1 MRKQI
6 IAMGAVGLAVAGSA
20 VSAKA
25 DETDLHTN
33 EVNEQQVQAQAQAQT
48 TKQKEETAKSELDDA
63 KNNEQQAQTKADT
76 AQSDAV
82 KADKNAE
89 NAKNDVNKAQTD
101 ADKAKSDLDKAQGNL
116 NNATQDNVNK
126 AQTDVNNAKTDV
138 DNKQSTADKLH
149 DNLDSAH
156 DNVNSKTDDVN
167 KAQNAVNSAK
177 NDVNKA
183 QTNNTNAHNAVK
195 GLDKARN
202 DVDNAQNA
210 VNSQKNNVA
219 AAQKK
224 YDDAVSQAK
233 DFEKRVQSVEEN
245 YNKAEAALK
254 QAKADF
260 ENAKSALENTGLD
273 KAQKAYDIA
282 KTNLENAQKTYN
294 QAKAEYDSAQ
304 NELVT
309 LNKALETARLN
320 HEQAQKDLSS
330 LQTVYNKALSDY
342 ETAQKAFATAKEK
355 ENSAQKK
362 ADDLAGAKLLVSETT
377 KQKAKKMLEVFDKW
391 EKAGRPLNDQGYNEE
406 WENAYMDFLRSL
418 HDNEKNLNVKN
429 DELIFTGNEDDKN
442 VSVDPSH
449 LTREQQKEISQY
461 ACWIINSLRD
471 DLGLTPYVGKVTVTE
486 GMLDMLNVVNGNK
499 NNAHSFGVDVAYDSA
514 SCESVFNMYDLK
526 MAVKVAIW
534 RFVTNDLDR
543 NITGHA
549 MSITGIDNLDAHGKC
564 SETYLGVTTRYGKK
578 SDIGYSE
585 NNQYTGNM
593 WDFYLVSNLRSKTTN
608 EFIPAQWYS
617 DGKTAADHEKIFTEK
632 GGFSKIDNPY
642 ESVISEL
649 ANAKKQ
655 TQSAEAS
662 LATDEKAKNLAE
674 SALNA
679 QKNKVQSTLNDVNS
693 AQAKADQ
700 AKKLVLECNQ
710 SWHDAKVALD
720 NAQSDFDQ
728 AERALSFYIADKQQ
742 KQENYDKARIAYNKA
757 QKNYNSAKRE
767 RDGALSDLA
776 IFERQFAEVRTL
788 LDTQK
793 AELAKNEKALAD
805 AQTELE
811 NAGKAYQKA
820 KAAVLANQNTR
831 MTTDEK
837 DTLIMA
843 QNQLAQ
849 AQKKLSKA
857 QKTLVEKQKA
867 LESAKEDLAQS
878 ETEYAN
884 AKSALETAQKELEIR
899 EQVLENLKNA
909 PALYEK
915 AKADYD
921 NAVKALE
928 QAKEKLAQ
936 AEAEK
941 TAKHEALDKAKAE
954 LEQAKAQ
961 TVLKQKAYDTLKAQL
976 DLENAVKK
984 EQAKLND
991 KTSHTDTT
999 PLVLKKSG
1007 NTKTDNGVAGVSFA
1021 TGRKDTVKLNDAVK
1035 SNDLP
1040 QMGEKGNDAAT
1051 VGVIMTMFAGILAM
1065 LGLSD
1070 RRKA

>member
-1 MRKQI
+1 MKKTI
-6 IAMGAVGLAVAGSA
+6 LTVGAVGLAVAGSA

-33 EVNEQQVQAQAQAQT
+33 EVNEQQVQAQAQT

-89 NAKNDVNKAQTD
+89 NAKNDVNNAQTD

-429 DELIFTGNEDDKN
+429 DEIIFTGNEDDKN

-662 LATDEKAKNLAE
+662 LATAEKTKNLAE

-710 SWHDAKVALD
+710 SWHDATVALD

-849 AQKKLSKA
+849 AQKKLSEA

-884 AKSALETAQKELEIR
+884 AKIALETAQKELEVR

-909 PALYEK
+909 PEIYEK

-941 TAKHEALDKAKAE
+941 TAKHESLDKAKAE

-961 TVLKQKAYDTLKAQL
+961 TALKQKAYDTLKAQL
-976 DLENAVKK
+976 ELENAVKK

-1007 NTKTDNGVAGVSFA
+1007 NSKTKNGVAGVSFA
-1021 TGRKDTVKLNDAVK
+1021 TGRKDTVK

-1040 QMGEKGNDAAT
+1040 QMGEKDSDAAT
-1051 VGVIMTMFAGILAM
+1051 AGVIMTMFAGILAM

>member
-33 EVNEQQVQAQAQAQT
+33 EVNEQQVQAQAQT

-224 YDDAVSQAK
+224 YDDAVSQVK
-233 DFEKRVQSVEEN
+233 DFFEKRVQPVKEN

-260 ENAKSALENTGLD
+260 ENAKSALENNGLEN
-273 KAQKAYDIA
+273 AQKAYDIA
-282 KTNLENAQKTYN
+282 KTSLENAQKTYN
-294 QAKAEYDSAQ
+294 QVKAEYDSAQ

-309 LNKALETARLN
+309 LNKALETAQLN

-330 LQTVYNKALSDY
+330 LQTAYNKALSDY
-342 ETAQKAFATAKEK
+342 EAAQKAYNTAKEK

-429 DELIFTGNEDDKN
+429 GEIIFTGNEGDKT

-486 GMLDMLNVVNGNK
+486 GMLDMLNILNGNM
-499 NNAHSFGVDVAYDSA
+499 NNAHKFGVQVAYDNDHNVGYVS
-514 SCESVFNMYDLK
+514 NMYELK
-526 MAVKVAIW
+526 LSLKESIW
-534 RFVTNDLDR
+534 RLVTNDLDFHQ
-543 NITGHA
+543 TDHV
-549 MSITGIDNLDAHGKC
+549 MSLTGIDNLNAYGKC
-564 SETYLGVTTRYGKK
+564 SETFLGATTHYGTEG
-578 SDIGYSE
+578 DISTSNPNG
-585 NNQYTGNM
+585 QYTGNI
-593 WDFYLVSNLRSKTTN
+593 WDFYLVSNLRSKVTG
-608 EFIPAQWYS
+608 EFIPSQAIN
-617 DGKTAADHEKIFTEK
+617 GKTAEENEKIFMEK

-642 ESVISEL
+642 ESVTSEL

-662 LATDEKAKNLAE
+662 LATAEKTKNLAE

-679 QKNKVQSTLNDVNS
+679 QKNKVQSTLDDVNS

-700 AKKLVLECNQ
+700 AKKLVLERNQ

-849 AQKKLSKA
+849 AQKKLSEA

-909 PALYEK
+909 PEIYEK
-915 AKADYD
+915 AKVDYD

-976 DLENAVKK
+976 ELENAVKK

-1007 NTKTDNGVAGVSFA
+1007 NSKTENGVAGVSFA
-1021 TGRKDTVKLNDAVK
+1021 TGRKDTVK

-1040 QMGEKGNDAAT
+1040 QMGEKDSDAAT
-1051 VGVIMTMFAGILAM
+1051 AGVIMTMFAGILAM

>member
-1 MRKQI
+1 MKKTI
-6 IAMGAVGLAVAGSA
+6 LTVGAVGLAVAGSA
-20 VSAKA
+20 QTAKA

-33 EVNEQQVQAQAQAQT
+33 EVNEQQVQAQAQT

-116 NNATQDNVNK
+116 NNATQDNIDK
-126 AQTDVNNAKTDV
+126 AQTDVDSAKTDV

-156 DNVNSKTDDVN
+156 NNVNSKTDDVN
-167 KAQNAVNSAK
+167 KAQDAVNSAK
-177 NDVNKA
+177 NDADKA
-183 QTNNTNAHNAVK
+183 QTNYTNADNAVK

-355 ENSAQKK
+355 ENSAQNK

-429 DELIFTGNEDDKN
+429 GEIIFTGNEDDKN
-442 VSVDPSH
+442 VSVDVAH

-642 ESVISEL
+642 ESVTSEL

-662 LATDEKAKNLAE
+662 LATAEKTKNLAE
-674 SALNA
+674 SVLNA

-693 AQAKADQ
+693 AQAKVDQ
-700 AKKLVLECNQ
+700 AKKLVLERNQ
-710 SWHDAKVALD
+710 SWHDATVARD

-776 IFERQFAEVRTL
+776 VFERQFAEVLTL

-820 KAAVLANQNTR
+820 KAAVLANQNAR

-849 AQKKLSKA
+849 AQKKLSEA

-884 AKSALETAQKELEIR
+884 AKIALETAQKELEVR

-909 PALYEK
+909 PGIYEK

-941 TAKHEALDKAKAE
+941 TAKHESLDKAKAE

-976 DLENAVKK
+976 ELENAVKK

-1007 NTKTDNGVAGVSFA
+1007 NSKTKNGVAGVSFA
-1021 TGRKDTVKLNDAVK
+1021 TGRKDTVK

-1040 QMGEKGNDAAT
+1040 QMGEKDSDAAT
-1051 VGVIMTMFAGILAM
+1051 AGVIMTMFAGILAM

>member
-1 MRKQI
+1 
-6 IAMGAVGLAVAGSA
+6 
-20 VSAKA
+20 
-25 DETDLHTN
+25 
-33 EVNEQQVQAQAQAQT
+33 
-48 TKQKEETAKSELDDA
+48 
-63 KNNEQQAQTKADT
+63 
-76 AQSDAV
+76 
-82 KADKNAE
+82 
-89 NAKNDVNKAQTD
+89 
-101 ADKAKSDLDKAQGNL
+101 
-116 NNATQDNVNK
+116 
-126 AQTDVNNAKTDV
+126 
-138 DNKQSTADKLH
+138 
-149 DNLDSAH
+149 
-156 DNVNSKTDDVN
+156 
-167 KAQNAVNSAK
+167 
-177 NDVNKA
+177 
-183 QTNNTNAHNAVK
+183 
-195 GLDKARN
+195 
-202 DVDNAQNA
+202 
-210 VNSQKNNVA
+210 
-219 AAQKK
+219 
-224 YDDAVSQAK
+224 
-233 DFEKRVQSVEEN
+233 
-245 YNKAEAALK
+245 
-254 QAKADF
+254 
-260 ENAKSALENTGLD
+260 
-273 KAQKAYDIA
+273 
-282 KTNLENAQKTYN
+282 
-294 QAKAEYDSAQ
+294 
-304 NELVT
+304 
-309 LNKALETARLN
+309 
-320 HEQAQKDLSS
+320 
-330 LQTVYNKALSDY
+330 
-342 ETAQKAFATAKEK
+342 
-355 ENSAQKK
+355 
-362 ADDLAGAKLLVSETT
+362 
-377 KQKAKKMLEVFDKW
+377 MLEVFDKW

-418 HDNEKNLNVKN
+418 RDNEKNLNVKN
-429 DELIFTGNEDDKN
+429 GEIIFTGNEDDKN
-442 VSVDPSH
+442 VSVDVAH

-486 GMLDMLNVVNGNK
+486 GMLDMINILNGNM
-499 NNAHSFGVDVAYDSA
+499 NNAHKFGVQVAYDNDHNVGYVS
-514 SCESVFNMYDLK
+514 NMYELK
-526 MAVKVAIW
+526 LSLKESIW
-534 RFVTNDLDR
+534 RLVTNDLDFHQ
-543 NITGHA
+543 TDHV
-549 MSITGIDNLDAHGKC
+549 MSLTGIDNLNAYGKC
-564 SETYLGVTTRYGKK
+564 SETFLGATTHYGTEG
-578 SDIGYSE
+578 DISTSNPNG
-585 NNQYTGNM
+585 QYTGNI
-593 WDFYLVSNLRSKTTN
+593 WDFYLVSNLRSKVTG
-608 EFIPAQWYS
+608 EFIPSQAIN
-617 DGKTAADHEKIFTEK
+617 GKTAEENEKIFTEK

-642 ESVISEL
+642 ESVTSEL

-662 LATDEKAKNLAE
+662 LATAEKTKNLAE
-674 SALNA
+674 SVLNA

-693 AQAKADQ
+693 TQAKVDQ
-700 AKKLVLECNQ
+700 AKKLVLERNQ
-710 SWHDAKVALD
+710 SWHDATVARD

-757 QKNYNSAKRE
+757 QENYNSAKRE

-776 IFERQFAEVRTL
+776 IFERQFVEVLTL
-788 LDTQK
+788 LDMQK

-820 KAAVLANQNTR
+820 KAAVLANQNSR

-849 AQKKLSKA
+849 AQKKLSEA

-884 AKSALETAQKELEIR
+884 AKIALETAQKELEVR

-909 PALYEK
+909 PGIYEK

-941 TAKHEALDKAKAE
+941 TAKHESLDKAKAE

-961 TVLKQKAYDTLKAQL
+961 TALKQKDYDTLKAQL
-976 DLENAVKK
+976 GLENAVKK

-1007 NTKTDNGVAGVSFA
+1007 NSKTKNGVAGVSFA
-1021 TGRKDTVKLNDAVK
+1021 TGRKDTVK

-1040 QMGEKGNDAAT
+1040 QMGEKDSDAAT
-1051 VGVIMTMFAGILAM
+1051 AGVIMTMFAGILAM

>member
-1 MRKQI
+1 MKKTI
-6 IAMGAVGLAVAGSA
+6 LTVGAVGLAVAGSA
-20 VSAKA
+20 QTAKA

-33 EVNEQQVQAQAQAQT
+33 EVNEQQVQAQAQT

-126 AQTDVNNAKTDV
+126 AQTDVDNAKTDV

-219 AAQKK
+219 AAQKN
-224 YDDAVSQAK
+224 YDNAVSQAK
-233 DFEKRVQSVEEN
+233 DFEKRVQSVKEN

-294 QAKAEYDSAQ
+294 QAKNEYDSAQ

-330 LQTVYNKALSDY
+330 LQTAYNKALSDY
-342 ETAQKAFATAKEK
+342 ETAQKAYNTAKEK

-642 ESVISEL
+642 ESVTSEL

-655 TQSAEAS
+655 TQSAEAY
-662 LATDEKAKNLAE
+662 LATAEKTKNLAE

-679 QKNKVQSTLNDVNS
+679 QKNKVQSTLDDVNS

-700 AKKLVLECNQ
+700 AKKLVLERNQ

-820 KAAVLANQNTR
+820 KAAVLANQNAR

-849 AQKKLSKA
+849 AQKKLSEA

-884 AKSALETAQKELEIR
+884 AKIALETAQKELEVR

-909 PALYEK
+909 PEIYEK

-941 TAKHEALDKAKAE
+941 TAKHESLDKAKAE

-961 TVLKQKAYDTLKAQL
+961 TALKQKAYDTLKAQL
-976 DLENAVKK
+976 ELENAVKK

-1007 NTKTDNGVAGVSFA
+1007 NSKTKNGVAGVSFA
-1021 TGRKDTVKLNDAVK
+1021 TGRKDTVK

-1040 QMGEKGNDAAT
+1040 QMGEKDSDAAT
-1051 VGVIMTMFAGILAM
+1051 AGVIMTMFAGILAM

>member
-1 MRKQI
+1 MKKTI
-6 IAMGAVGLAVAGSA
+6 LTVGAIGLAVAGSA

-33 EVNEQQVQAQAQAQT
+33 EVNEQQVQAQAQT

-233 DFEKRVQSVEEN
+233 DFEKRVQLVEEN

-330 LQTVYNKALSDY
+330 LQTAYNKALSDY
-342 ETAQKAFATAKEK
+342 ETAQKAYDTAKEK

-429 DELIFTGNEDDKN
+429 GEIIFTGNEDDKN
-442 VSVDPSH
+442 VSVDVAH

-649 ANAKKQ
+649 VNAKKQ

-662 LATDEKAKNLAE
+662 LATAEKTKNLAE
-674 SALNA
+674 SYLNA

-693 AQAKADQ
+693 AQAKVDQ
-700 AKKLVLECNQ
+700 AKKLVLERNQ

-776 IFERQFAEVRTL
+776 VFERQFAEVLTL

-820 KAAVLANQNTR
+820 KAAVLANQNAR

-849 AQKKLSKA
+849 AQKKLSEA

-884 AKSALETAQKELEIR
+884 AKIALETAQKELEVR

-909 PALYEK
+909 PEIYEK

-941 TAKHEALDKAKAE
+941 TAKHESLDKAKAE

-961 TVLKQKAYDTLKAQL
+961 TALKQKAYDTLKAQL
-976 DLENAVKK
+976 ELENAVKK

-1007 NTKTDNGVAGVSFA
+1007 NSKTDNRVAGVSFA
-1021 TGRKDTVKLNDAVK
+1021 TGRKDTVK

-1040 QMGEKGNDAAT
+1040 QMGEKDSDAAT

-1070 RRKA
+1070 KKKKD

>member
-1 MRKQI
+1 MKKTI
-6 IAMGAVGLAVAGSA
+6 LTVGAVGLAVAGSA
-20 VSAKA
+20 QTAKA

-33 EVNEQQVQAQAQAQT
+33 EVNEQQVQAQAQT

-126 AQTDVNNAKTDV
+126 AQTDVDNAKTDV

-183 QTNNTNAHNAVK
+183 QTNYTNAHNAVK

-219 AAQKK
+219 AAQKN
-224 YDDAVSQAK
+224 YDNAVSQAK
-233 DFEKRVQSVEEN
+233 DFEKRVQSVKEN

-260 ENAKSALENTGLD
+260 ENAKSALENNGLEN
-273 KAQKAYDIA
+273 AQKAYDIA
-282 KTNLENAQKTYN
+282 KTSLENAQKTYN
-294 QAKAEYDSAQ
+294 QAKNEYDSAQ

-330 LQTVYNKALSDY
+330 LQTAYNKALSDY
-342 ETAQKAFATAKEK
+342 ETAQKAYNTAKEK

-662 LATDEKAKNLAE
+662 LATAEKTKNLAE

-700 AKKLVLECNQ
+700 AKKLVLERNQ

-849 AQKKLSKA
+849 AQKKLSEA

-884 AKSALETAQKELEIR
+884 AKIALETAQKELEVR

-909 PALYEK
+909 PEIYEK

-941 TAKHEALDKAKAE
+941 TAKHEALDKAKTE

-961 TVLKQKAYDTLKAQL
+961 TALKQKAYDTLKAQL
-976 DLENAVKK
+976 ELENAVKK

-1021 TGRKDTVKLNDAVK
+1021 TGRKDTVK

>member
-33 EVNEQQVQAQAQAQT
+33 EVNEQQVQAQAQT

-183 QTNNTNAHNAVK
+183 QTNYTNADNAVK

-224 YDDAVSQAK
+224 YDNAVSQAK
-233 DFEKRVQSVEEN
+233 DFEKRVQPVEEN

-330 LQTVYNKALSDY
+330 LQTAYNKALSDY

-429 DELIFTGNEDDKN
+429 DEIIFTGNEDDKN
-442 VSVDPSH
+442 VSVDVAH

-642 ESVISEL
+642 ESVTSEL

-662 LATDEKAKNLAE
+662 LATAEKTKNLAE

-700 AKKLVLECNQ
+700 AKKLVLERNQ

-849 AQKKLSKA
+849 AQKKLSEA

-884 AKSALETAQKELEIR
+884 AKIALETAQKELEVR

-909 PALYEK
+909 PEIYEK

-941 TAKHEALDKAKAE
+941 TAKHESLDKAKAE

-961 TVLKQKAYDTLKAQL
+961 TALKQKAYDTLKAQL
-976 DLENAVKK
+976 ELENAVKK

-1007 NTKTDNGVAGVSFA
+1007 NSKTDNGVAGVSFA
-1021 TGRKDTVKLNDAVK
+1021 TGRKDTVK

-1040 QMGEKGNDAAT
+1040 QMGEKDSDAAT
-1051 VGVIMTMFAGILAM
+1051 AGVIMTMFAGILAM

>member
-33 EVNEQQVQAQAQAQT
+33 EVNEQQVQAQAQT

-76 AQSDAV
+76 AKSDAV

-126 AQTDVNNAKTDV
+126 AQTDVDNAKTDV

-514 SCESVFNMYDLK
+514 SCENVFNMYDLK

-593 WDFYLVSNLRSKTTN
+593 WDFYLVSNLRIKTTN

-632 GGFSKIDNPY
+632 GGFSKIDNLY

-662 LATDEKAKNLAE
+662 LATAEKTKNLAE

-700 AKKLVLECNQ
+700 AKKLVLERNQ

-849 AQKKLSKA
+849 AQKKLSEA

-878 ETEYAN
+878 ETEYVN
-884 AKSALETAQKELEIR
+884 AKIALETAQKELEVR

-909 PALYEK
+909 PEIYEQ

-976 DLENAVKK
+976 DLENALKK

-1007 NTKTDNGVAGVSFA
+1007 NSKTDNGVAGVSFA
-1021 TGRKDTVKLNDAVK
+1021 TGRKDTVK

-1040 QMGEKGNDAAT
+1040 QMGEKDSDAAT
-1051 VGVIMTMFAGILAM
+1051 AGVIMTMFAGILAM

>member
-1 MRKQI
+1 MKKTI
-6 IAMGAVGLAVAGSA
+6 LTVGAVGLAVAGSA

-48 TKQKEETAKSELDDA
+48 TEQKEETAKSELDNA

-126 AQTDVNNAKTDV
+126 AQTDVDNAKTDV

-342 ETAQKAFATAKEK
+342 EAAQKAYDTAKEK

-429 DELIFTGNEDDKN
+429 DEIIFTGNEDDKN
-442 VSVDPSH
+442 VSVDVAH

-486 GMLDMLNVVNGNK
+486 GMLDMLNILNGNM
-499 NNAHSFGVDVAYDSA
+499 NNAHKFGVQVAYDNDHNVGYVS
-514 SCESVFNMYDLK
+514 NMYELK
-526 MAVKVAIW
+526 LSLKESIW
-534 RFVTNDLDR
+534 RLVTNDLDFHQ
-543 NITGHA
+543 TGHV
-549 MSITGIDNLDAHGKC
+549 MSLTGIDNLNAYGKC
-564 SETYLGVTTRYGKK
+564 SETFLGATTHYGTEG
-578 SDIGYSE
+578 DISTSNPNG
-585 NNQYTGNM
+585 QYTGNI
-593 WDFYLVSNLRSKTTN
+593 WDFYLVSNLRSKVTG
-608 EFIPAQWYS
+608 EFIPSQAIN
-617 DGKTAADHEKIFTEK
+617 GKTAEENEKIFTEK

-649 ANAKKQ
+649 VNAKKQ

-662 LATDEKAKNLAE
+662 LATAEKTKNLAE
-674 SALNA
+674 SYLNA

-693 AQAKADQ
+693 AQAKVDQ
-700 AKKLVLECNQ
+700 AKKLVLERNQ

-776 IFERQFAEVRTL
+776 VFERQFAEVLTL

-820 KAAVLANQNTR
+820 KAAVLANQNSR

-849 AQKKLSKA
+849 AQKKLSEA

-867 LESAKEDLAQS
+867 LESAKEDFAQS
-878 ETEYAN
+878 ETEYVN
-884 AKSALETAQKELEIR
+884 AKIALETAQKELEVR

-909 PALYEK
+909 PEIYEK
-915 AKADYD
+915 AKVDYD
-921 NAVKALE
+921 NAVKALK

-976 DLENAVKK
+976 ELENAVKK

-1021 TGRKDTVKLNDAVK
+1021 TGRKDTVK

-1040 QMGEKGNDAAT
+1040 QMGEKDSDAAT
-1051 VGVIMTMFAGILAM
+1051 AGVIMTMFAGILAM

>member
-33 EVNEQQVQAQAQAQT
+33 EVNEQQVQAQAQT
-48 TKQKEETAKSELDDA
+48 TKQKEEIAKSELDDA

-126 AQTDVNNAKTDV
+126 AQTDVDNAKIDV

-219 AAQKK
+219 AAQKN
-224 YDDAVSQAK
+224 YDNAVSQAK
-233 DFEKRVQSVEEN
+233 DFEKRVQPVKEK

-260 ENAKSALENTGLD
+260 ENAKSALENNGLEN
-273 KAQKAYDIA
+273 AQKAYDIA
-282 KTNLENAQKTYN
+282 KTSLENAQKTYN

-330 LQTVYNKALSDY
+330 LQTAYNKALSDY
-342 ETAQKAFATAKEK
+342 ETAQKAYDTAKEK

-429 DELIFTGNEDDKN
+429 GEIIFTGNEDDKN
-442 VSVDPSH
+442 VSVDVAH

-486 GMLDMLNVVNGNK
+486 GMLDMLNILNGNT
-499 NNAHSFGVDVAYDSA
+499 NNAHKFGVQVAYDNDHNAGYVS
-514 SCESVFNMYDLK
+514 NMYELK
-526 MAVKVAIW
+526 LSLKESIW
-534 RFVTNDLDR
+534 RLVTNDLDFHK
-543 NITGHA
+543 TGHV
-549 MSITGIDNLDAHGKC
+549 MSLTGIDNLNAYGKC
-564 SETYLGVTTRYGKK
+564 SETFLGATTHYGTEG
-578 SDIGYSE
+578 DISTSNPNG
-585 NNQYTGNM
+585 QYTGNI
-593 WDFYLVSNLRSKTTN
+593 WDFYLVSNLRNKVTG
-608 EFIPAQWYS
+608 EFIPSQAIN
-617 DGKTAADHEKIFTEK
+617 GKTAEENEKIFTEK

-642 ESVISEL
+642 ESVTSEL

-662 LATDEKAKNLAE
+662 LATAEKAKNLAE

-679 QKNKVQSTLNDVNS
+679 QKNKVQSTLDDVNS

-700 AKKLVLECNQ
+700 AKKLVLERNQ

-742 KQENYDKARIAYNKA
+742 KQENYDKARIAYNNA

-776 IFERQFAEVRTL
+776 IFERQFAEVLTL

-820 KAAVLANQNTR
+820 KAAVLANQNSR

-849 AQKKLSKA
+849 AQKKLSEA

-884 AKSALETAQKELEIR
+884 AKIALETAQKELEVR

-909 PALYEK
+909 PGIYEK

-976 DLENAVKK
+976 DLENALKK

-1007 NTKTDNGVAGVSFA
+1007 NSKTKNGVAGVSFA
-1021 TGRKDTVKLNDAVK
+1021 TVRKDTVK

-1040 QMGEKGNDAAT
+1040 QMGEKDSDAAT
-1051 VGVIMTMFAGILAM
+1051 AGVIMTMFAGILAM

>member
-1 MRKQI
+1 MKKTI
-6 IAMGAVGLAVAGSA
+6 LTVGAVGLAVAGSA
-20 VSAKA
+20 QTAKA

-33 EVNEQQVQAQAQAQT
+33 EVNEQQVQAQAQT

-126 AQTDVNNAKTDV
+126 AQTDVDNAKTDV

-219 AAQKK
+219 AAQKN
-224 YDDAVSQAK
+224 YDNAVSQAK
-233 DFEKRVQSVEEN
+233 DFEKRVQSVKEN

-294 QAKAEYDSAQ
+294 QAKNEYDSAQ

-330 LQTVYNKALSDY
+330 LQTAYNKALSDY
-342 ETAQKAFATAKEK
+342 ETAQKAYNTAKEK

-499 NNAHSFGVDVAYDSA
+499 NNAHLFGVDVAYDSA

-642 ESVISEL
+642 ESVTSEL

-655 TQSAEAS
+655 TQSAEAY
-662 LATDEKAKNLAE
+662 LATAEKTKNLAE

-679 QKNKVQSTLNDVNS
+679 QKNKVQSTLDDVNS

-700 AKKLVLECNQ
+700 AKKLVLERNQ

-820 KAAVLANQNTR
+820 KAAVLANQNAR

-849 AQKKLSKA
+849 AQKKLSEA

-884 AKSALETAQKELEIR
+884 AKIALETAQKELEVR

-909 PALYEK
+909 PEIYEK

-941 TAKHEALDKAKAE
+941 TAKHESLDKAKAE

-961 TVLKQKAYDTLKAQL
+961 TALKQKAYDTLKAQL
-976 DLENAVKK
+976 ELENAVKK

-1007 NTKTDNGVAGVSFA
+1007 NSKTKNGVAGVSFA
-1021 TGRKDTVKLNDAVK
+1021 TGRKDTVK

-1040 QMGEKGNDAAT
+1040 QMGEKDSDAAT
-1051 VGVIMTMFAGILAM
+1051 AGVIMTMFAGILAM

>member
-1 MRKQI
+1 MKKTI
-6 IAMGAVGLAVAGSA
+6 LTVGAVGLAVAGSA
-20 VSAKA
+20 QTAKA

-33 EVNEQQVQAQAQAQT
+33 EVNEQQVQAQAQT
-48 TKQKEETAKSELDDA
+48 TKQKEETAKAELDDA
-63 KNNEQQAQTKADT
+63 KNNEQQ
-76 AQSDAV
+76 
-82 KADKNAE
+82 
-89 NAKNDVNKAQTD
+89 AQTD

-126 AQTDVNNAKTDV
+126 AQTDVDNAKTDV

-219 AAQKK
+219 AAQKN
-224 YDDAVSQAK
+224 YDNAVSQAK
-233 DFEKRVQSVEEN
+233 DFEKRVQSVKEN

-260 ENAKSALENTGLD
+260 ENAKSALENNGLEN
-273 KAQKAYDIA
+273 AQKAYDIA

-304 NELVT
+304 NELAT
-309 LNKALETARLN
+309 LNKALETAQLN

-330 LQTVYNKALSDY
+330 LQTAYNKALSDY
-342 ETAQKAFATAKEK
+342 EAAQKAYNTAKEK

-642 ESVISEL
+642 ESVTSEL

-662 LATDEKAKNLAE
+662 LATAEKAKNLAE

-700 AKKLVLECNQ
+700 AKKLVLERNQ

-793 AELAKNEKALAD
+793 AELAKNEKTLAD

-849 AQKKLSKA
+849 AQKKLSEA

-884 AKSALETAQKELEIR
+884 AKIALETAQKELEVR

-909 PALYEK
+909 PEIYEK

-928 QAKEKLAQ
+928 QAK
-936 AEAEK
+936 
-941 TAKHEALDKAKAE
+941 
-954 LEQAKAQ
+954 AQ
-961 TVLKQKAYDTLKAQL
+961 TALKQKAYDTLKAQL
-976 DLENAVKK
+976 ELENAVKK

>member
-33 EVNEQQVQAQAQAQT
+33 EVNEQQVQAQAQT

-101 ADKAKSDLDKAQGNL
+101 VD
-116 NNATQDNVNK
+116 
-126 AQTDVNNAKTDV
+126 NAKTDV

-219 AAQKK
+219 ATQKN
-224 YDDAVSQAK
+224 YDNAVSQAK
-233 DFEKRVQSVEEN
+233 DFEKRVQSVKEN

-260 ENAKSALENTGLD
+260 ENAKSALENNGLEN
-273 KAQKAYDIA
+273 AQKAYDIA

-294 QAKAEYDSAQ
+294 QVKAEYDSAQ

-309 LNKALETARLN
+309 LNKALETAQLN

-330 LQTVYNKALSDY
+330 LQTAYNKALSDY
-342 ETAQKAFATAKEK
+342 ETARKAFDTAKEK

-429 DELIFTGNEDDKN
+429 GEIIFTGNEDDKN
-442 VSVDPSH
+442 VSVDVAH

-543 NITGHA
+543 NITDHA

-642 ESVISEL
+642 ESVTSEL

-662 LATDEKAKNLAE
+662 LATAEKTKNLAE
-674 SALNA
+674 SVLNA

-693 AQAKADQ
+693 AQAKVDQ
-700 AKKLVLECNQ
+700 AKKLVLERNQ

-820 KAAVLANQNTR
+820 KAAVLANQNSR

-849 AQKKLSKA
+849 AQKKLSEA

-878 ETEYAN
+878 ETEYVN
-884 AKSALETAQKELEIR
+884 AKSALETAQKELEVR

-909 PALYEK
+909 PGIYEK

-961 TVLKQKAYDTLKAQL
+961 TALKQKAYDTLKAQL
-976 DLENAVKK
+976 DLENALKK

-1007 NTKTDNGVAGVSFA
+1007 NSKTENGVAGVSFA
-1021 TGRKDTVKLNDAVK
+1021 TGRKDTVK

-1051 VGVIMTMFAGILAM
+1051 AGVIMTMFAGILAM

>member
-33 EVNEQQVQAQAQAQT
+33 EVNEQQVQAQAQT
-48 TKQKEETAKSELDDA
+48 TKQKEEAAKSELDDA

-116 NNATQDNVNK
+116 NNATQDN
-126 AQTDVNNAKTDV
+126 
-138 DNKQSTADKLH
+138 
-149 DNLDSAH
+149 
-156 DNVNSKTDDVN
+156 
-167 KAQNAVNSAK
+167 
-177 NDVNKA
+177 VNKA

-377 KQKAKKMLEVFDKW
+377 KQKVKKMLEVFDKW

-429 DELIFTGNEDDKN
+429 DEIIFTGNEDDKN
-442 VSVDPSH
+442 VSVDVAH

-543 NITGHA
+543 NITDHA

-617 DGKTAADHEKIFTEK
+617 DGKTAADHEKIFKEK

-642 ESVISEL
+642 ESVTSEL

-662 LATDEKAKNLAE
+662 LATAEKAKNLAE

-700 AKKLVLECNQ
+700 AKKLVLERNQ

-776 IFERQFAEVRTL
+776 IFERQFAEVLTL

-805 AQTELE
+805 AQTELD

-820 KAAVLANQNTR
+820 KAAVLANQNSR

-849 AQKKLSKA
+849 AQKKLSEA

-878 ETEYAN
+878 ETEYVN
-884 AKSALETAQKELEIR
+884 AKIALETAQKELEVR

-909 PALYEK
+909 PGIYEK

-941 TAKHEALDKAKAE
+941 TAKHEALDKAKTE

-961 TVLKQKAYDTLKAQL
+961 TALKQKAYDTLKAQL
-976 DLENAVKK
+976 DLENALKK

-1007 NTKTDNGVAGVSFA
+1007 NSKTDNGVAGVSFA
-1021 TGRKDTVKLNDAVK
+1021 TGRKDTVK

-1040 QMGEKGNDAAT
+1040 QMGEKDSDVAT
-1051 VGVIMTMFAGILAM
+1051 AGVIMTMFAGILAM

>member
-33 EVNEQQVQAQAQAQT
+33 EVNEQQVQAQAQT

-126 AQTDVNNAKTDV
+126 AQTDVDNAKTDV

-233 DFEKRVQSVEEN
+233 DFEKRVQPIKEN

-330 LQTVYNKALSDY
+330 LQTAYNKALSDY
-342 ETAQKAFATAKEK
+342 ETARKAFDTAKEK

-406 WENAYMDFLRSL
+406 WENAYMDFLRAL

-429 DELIFTGNEDDKN
+429 GEIIFTGNEDDKN
-442 VSVDPSH
+442 VSVDVAH

-543 NITGHA
+543 NITDHA

-642 ESVISEL
+642 ESVTSEL

-662 LATDEKAKNLAE
+662 LATAEKTKNLAE
-674 SALNA
+674 SYLNA

-693 AQAKADQ
+693 AQAKVDQ
-700 AKKLVLECNQ
+700 AKKLVLERNQ

-767 RDGALSDLA
+767 RDGALSELA
-776 IFERQFAEVRTL
+776 VFERQFAEVLTL

-820 KAAVLANQNTR
+820 KAAVLANQNSR

-849 AQKKLSKA
+849 AQKKLSEA

-884 AKSALETAQKELEIR
+884 AKIALETAQKELEVR

-909 PALYEK
+909 PGIYEK

-941 TAKHEALDKAKAE
+941 TAKHEALDKAKTE

-961 TVLKQKAYDTLKAQL
+961 TALKQKAYDTLKAQL
-976 DLENAVKK
+976 ELENAVKK

-1007 NTKTDNGVAGVSFA
+1007 NSKTDNGVAGVSFA

>member
-1 MRKQI
+1 MKKTI
-6 IAMGAVGLAVAGSA
+6 LTVGAVGLAVAGSA

-33 EVNEQQVQAQAQAQT
+33 EVNEQQVQAQAQT
-48 TKQKEETAKSELDDA
+48 TKQKEETAKSELDNA
-63 KNNEQQAQTKADT
+63 KNNEQQ
-76 AQSDAV
+76 
-82 KADKNAE
+82 
-89 NAKNDVNKAQTD
+89 AQTD

-514 SCESVFNMYDLK
+514 SCENVFNMYDLK

-662 LATDEKAKNLAE
+662 LATAEKTKNLAE

-700 AKKLVLECNQ
+700 AKKLVLERNQ

-820 KAAVLANQNTR
+820 KAAVLANQNSR

-849 AQKKLSKA
+849 AQKKLSEA

-884 AKSALETAQKELEIR
+884 AKIALETAQKELEVR

-909 PALYEK
+909 PEIYEK
-915 AKADYD
+915 AKVDYD
-921 NAVKALE
+921 NAVKA
-928 QAKEKLAQ
+928 
-936 AEAEK
+936 
-941 TAKHEALDKAKAE
+941 

-976 DLENAVKK
+976 ELENAVKK

-1040 QMGEKGNDAAT
+1040 QMGEKDSDAAT
-1051 VGVIMTMFAGILAM
+1051 AGVIMTMFAGILAM

>member
-1 MRKQI
+1 MKKTI
-6 IAMGAVGLAVAGSA
+6 LTVGAVGLAVAGSA
-20 VSAKA
+20 QTAKA

-33 EVNEQQVQAQAQAQT
+33 EVNEQQVQAQAQT

-126 AQTDVNNAKTDV
+126 AQTDVDNAKTDV

-233 DFEKRVQSVEEN
+233 DFEKRVQLVEEN

-330 LQTVYNKALSDY
+330 LQTAYNKALSDY
-342 ETAQKAFATAKEK
+342 ETAQKAYDTAKEK

-429 DELIFTGNEDDKN
+429 DEIIFTGNEDDKN
-442 VSVDPSH
+442 VSVDVAH

-486 GMLDMLNVVNGNK
+486 GMLDMLNILNGNM
-499 NNAHSFGVDVAYDSA
+499 NNAHKFGVQVAYDNDHNVGYVS
-514 SCESVFNMYDLK
+514 NMYELK
-526 MAVKVAIW
+526 LSLKESIW
-534 RFVTNDLDR
+534 RLVTNDLDFHQ
-543 NITGHA
+543 TDHV
-549 MSITGIDNLDAHGKC
+549 MSLTGIDNLNAYGKC
-564 SETYLGVTTRYGKK
+564 SETFLGATTHYGTEG
-578 SDIGYSE
+578 DISTSNPNG
-585 NNQYTGNM
+585 QYTGNI
-593 WDFYLVSNLRSKTTN
+593 WDFYLVSNLRSKVTG
-608 EFIPAQWYS
+608 EFIPSQAIN
-617 DGKTAADHEKIFTEK
+617 GKTAEENEKIFTEK

-649 ANAKKQ
+649 VNAKKQ

-662 LATDEKAKNLAE
+662 LATAEKTKNLAE
-674 SALNA
+674 SYLNA

-693 AQAKADQ
+693 AQAKVDQ
-700 AKKLVLECNQ
+700 AKKLVLERNQ

-776 IFERQFAEVRTL
+776 VFERQFAEVLTL

-820 KAAVLANQNTR
+820 KAAVLANQNSR

-849 AQKKLSKA
+849 AQKKLSEA

-884 AKSALETAQKELEIR
+884 AKIALETAQKELEVR

-909 PALYEK
+909 PEIYEK

-941 TAKHEALDKAKAE
+941 TAKHESLDKAKAE

-961 TVLKQKAYDTLKAQL
+961 TALKQKAYDTLKAQL
-976 DLENAVKK
+976 ELENAVKK

-1007 NTKTDNGVAGVSFA
+1007 NSKTDNGVAGVSFA
-1021 TGRKDTVKLNDAVK
+1021 TGRKDTVK

-1040 QMGEKGNDAAT
+1040 QMGEKDSDAAT
-1051 VGVIMTMFAGILAM
+1051 AGVIMTMFAGILAM

>member
-1 MRKQI
+1 MKKTI
-6 IAMGAVGLAVAGSA
+6 LTVGAVGLAVAGSA
-20 VSAKA
+20 QTAKA

-33 EVNEQQVQAQAQAQT
+33 EVNEQQVQAQAQT
-48 TKQKEETAKSELDDA
+48 TKQKEETAKAELDDA

-126 AQTDVNNAKTDV
+126 AQTDVDNAKTDV

-219 AAQKK
+219 AAQKN
-224 YDDAVSQAK
+224 YDNAVSQAK
-233 DFEKRVQSVEEN
+233 DFEKRVQSVKEN

-260 ENAKSALENTGLD
+260 ENAKSALENNGLEN
-273 KAQKAYDIA
+273 AQKAYDIA

-304 NELVT
+304 NELAT
-309 LNKALETARLN
+309 LNKALETAQLN

-330 LQTVYNKALSDY
+330 LQTAYNKALSDY
-342 ETAQKAFATAKEK
+342 EAAQKAYNTAKEK

-642 ESVISEL
+642 ESVTSEL

-662 LATDEKAKNLAE
+662 LATAEKTKNLAE
-674 SALNA
+674 SVLNA

-693 AQAKADQ
+693 AQAKVDQ
-700 AKKLVLECNQ
+700 AKKLVLERNQ
-710 SWHDAKVALD
+710 SWHDATVARD

-728 AERALSFYIADKQQ
+728 AERALSFYIADKQR

-767 RDGALSDLA
+767 CDGALSDLA

-849 AQKKLSKA
+849 AQKKLSEA

-884 AKSALETAQKELEIR
+884 AKIALETAQKELEVR

-909 PALYEK
+909 PEIYEK

-941 TAKHEALDKAKAE
+941 TAKHESLDKAKAE

-961 TVLKQKAYDTLKAQL
+961 TALKQKAYDTLKAQL
-976 DLENAVKK
+976 ELENAVKK

-1007 NTKTDNGVAGVSFA
+1007 NSKTENGVAGVSFA
-1021 TGRKDTVKLNDAVK
+1021 TGRKDTVK

-1040 QMGEKGNDAAT
+1040 QMGEKDSDAAT
-1051 VGVIMTMFAGILAM
+1051 AGVIMTMFAGILAM

>member
-1 MRKQI
+1 MKKTI
-6 IAMGAVGLAVAGSA
+6 LTVGAVGLAVAGSA
-20 VSAKA
+20 QTAKA

-33 EVNEQQVQAQAQAQT
+33 EVNEQQVQAQAQT

-126 AQTDVNNAKTDV
+126 AQTDVDNAKTDV

-224 YDDAVSQAK
+224 YDDAVSQVK
-233 DFEKRVQSVEEN
+233 DFFEKRVQPVKEN

-304 NELVT
+304 NELGT
-309 LNKALETARLN
+309 LNKALETAQLN

-330 LQTVYNKALSDY
+330 LQTAYNKALSDY
-342 ETAQKAFATAKEK
+342 EAAQKAYNTAKEK

-429 DELIFTGNEDDKN
+429 GEIIFTGNEDDKN

-486 GMLDMLNVVNGNK
+486 GMLDMLNILNGNV
-499 NNAHSFGVDVAYDSA
+499 NNAHKFGVQVAYDNDHNVGYVS
-514 SCESVFNMYDLK
+514 NMYELK
-526 MAVKVAIW
+526 LSLKESIW
-534 RFVTNDLDR
+534 RLVTNDLDFHK
-543 NITGHA
+543 TGHV
-549 MSITGIDNLDAHGKC
+549 MSLTGIDNLNAYGKC
-564 SETYLGVTTRYGKK
+564 SETFLGATTHYGTEG
-578 SDIGYSE
+578 DISTSNPNG
-585 NNQYTGNM
+585 QYTGNI
-593 WDFYLVSNLRSKTTN
+593 WDFYLVSNLRNKVTG
-608 EFIPAQWYS
+608 EFIPSQAIN
-617 DGKTAADHEKIFTEK
+617 GKTSEENEKIFTEK

-662 LATDEKAKNLAE
+662 LATAENTKNLAE
-674 SALNA
+674 SVLNA

-693 AQAKADQ
+693 AQAKVDQ
-700 AKKLVLECNQ
+700 AKKLVLERNQ
-710 SWHDAKVALD
+710 SWHDATVARD

-757 QKNYNSAKRE
+757 QKNYNSAKQE

-849 AQKKLSKA
+849 AQKKLSEA

-878 ETEYAN
+878 ETEYVN
-884 AKSALETAQKELEIR
+884 AKIALETAQKELEVR

-909 PALYEK
+909 PEIYEK

-941 TAKHEALDKAKAE
+941 TAKHESLDKAKAE

-961 TVLKQKAYDTLKAQL
+961 TALKQKAYDTLKAQL
-976 DLENAVKK
+976 ELENAVKK

-1007 NTKTDNGVAGVSFA
+1007 NSKTENGVAGVSFA
-1021 TGRKDTVKLNDAVK
+1021 TGRKDTVK

-1040 QMGEKGNDAAT
+1040 QMGEKDSDAAT
-1051 VGVIMTMFAGILAM
+1051 AGVIMTMFAGILAM

>member
-33 EVNEQQVQAQAQAQT
+33 EVNEQQVQAQAQT

-126 AQTDVNNAKTDV
+126 AQTDVDNAKTDV

-195 GLDKARN
+195 GLDKVRN

-233 DFEKRVQSVEEN
+233 DFEKRVQLVEEN

-330 LQTVYNKALSDY
+330 LQTAYNKALSDY
-342 ETAQKAFATAKEK
+342 ETAQKAYDTAKEK

-429 DELIFTGNEDDKN
+429 GEIIFTGNEDDKN
-442 VSVDPSH
+442 VSVDVAH

-543 NITGHA
+543 NITDHA

-642 ESVISEL
+642 ESVTSEL

-662 LATDEKAKNLAE
+662 LATAEKTKNLAE
-674 SALNA
+674 SYLNA

-693 AQAKADQ
+693 AQAKVDQ
-700 AKKLVLECNQ
+700 AKKLVLERNQ

-776 IFERQFAEVRTL
+776 VFERQFAEVLTL

-820 KAAVLANQNTR
+820 KAAVLANQNSR

-849 AQKKLSKA
+849 AQKKLSEA

-884 AKSALETAQKELEIR
+884 AKIALETAQKELEVR

-909 PALYEK
+909 PEIYEK

-921 NAVKALE
+921 NAMKVLE

-941 TAKHEALDKAKAE
+941 TAKHESLDKAKAE

-961 TVLKQKAYDTLKAQL
+961 TALKQKAYDTLKAQL
-976 DLENAVKK
+976 EFENAVKK

-1007 NTKTDNGVAGVSFA
+1007 NSKTKNGVAGVSFA
-1021 TGRKDTVKLNDAVK
+1021 TGRKDTVK

>member
-33 EVNEQQVQAQAQAQT
+33 EVNEQQVQAQAQT

-126 AQTDVNNAKTDV
+126 AQTDVDNAKTDV

-219 AAQKK
+219 AAQKN
-224 YDDAVSQAK
+224 YDNAVSQAK
-233 DFEKRVQSVEEN
+233 DFEKRVQSVKEN

-260 ENAKSALENTGLD
+260 ENAKSALENNGLEN
-273 KAQKAYDIA
+273 AQKAYDIA
-282 KTNLENAQKTYN
+282 KTSLENAQKTYN
-294 QAKAEYDSAQ
+294 QAKNEYDSAQ

-330 LQTVYNKALSDY
+330 LQTAYNKALSDY
-342 ETAQKAFATAKEK
+342 ETAQKAYNTAKEK

-461 ACWIINSLRD
+461 ACWIINSLRN

-514 SCESVFNMYDLK
+514 SCENVFNMYDLK

-662 LATDEKAKNLAE
+662 LATAEKTKNLAE

-700 AKKLVLECNQ
+700 AKKLVLERNQ

-884 AKSALETAQKELEIR
+884 AKIALETAQKELEVR

-909 PALYEK
+909 PEIYEK

-941 TAKHEALDKAKAE
+941 TAKHEALDKAKTE

-961 TVLKQKAYDTLKAQL
+961 TALKQKAYDTLKAQL
-976 DLENAVKK
+976 ELENAVKK

-1021 TGRKDTVKLNDAVK
+1021 TGRKDTVK

-1040 QMGEKGNDAAT
+1040 QMGEKDSDAAT
-1051 VGVIMTMFAGILAM
+1051 AGVIMTMFAGILAM

>member
-1 MRKQI
+1 MKKTI
-6 IAMGAVGLAVAGSA
+6 LTVGAVGLAVAGSA

-33 EVNEQQVQAQAQAQT
+33 EVNEQQVQAQAQT

-101 ADKAKSDLDKAQGNL
+101 VD
-116 NNATQDNVNK
+116 
-126 AQTDVNNAKTDV
+126 NAKTDV

-219 AAQKK
+219 AAQKN
-224 YDDAVSQAK
+224 YDNAVSQAK
-233 DFEKRVQSVEEN
+233 DFEKRVQSVKEN

-260 ENAKSALENTGLD
+260 ENAKSALENNGLEN
-273 KAQKAYDIA
+273 AQKAYDIA
-282 KTNLENAQKTYN
+282 KTSLENAQKTYN
-294 QAKAEYDSAQ
+294 QAKNEYDSAQ

-330 LQTVYNKALSDY
+330 LQTAYNKALSDY
-342 ETAQKAFATAKEK
+342 ETAQKAYNTAKEK

-662 LATDEKAKNLAE
+662 LATAEKTKNLAE

-693 AQAKADQ
+693 AQVKADQ
-700 AKKLVLECNQ
+700 AKKLVLERNQ

-849 AQKKLSKA
+849 AQKKLSEA

-884 AKSALETAQKELEIR
+884 AKIALETAQKELEVR

-909 PALYEK
+909 PEIYEK

-941 TAKHEALDKAKAE
+941 TAKHEALDKAKTE

-961 TVLKQKAYDTLKAQL
+961 TALKQKAYDTLKAQL
-976 DLENAVKK
+976 ELENAVKK

-1021 TGRKDTVKLNDAVK
+1021 TGRKDTVK

-1040 QMGEKGNDAAT
+1040 QMGEKDSDAAT
-1051 VGVIMTMFAGILAM
+1051 AGVIMTMFAGILAM

>member
-1 MRKQI
+1 MKKTI
-6 IAMGAVGLAVAGSA
+6 LTVGAVGLAVAGSA
-20 VSAKA
+20 QTAKA

-33 EVNEQQVQAQAQAQT
+33 EVNEQQVQAQAQT

-126 AQTDVNNAKTDV
+126 AQTDVDNAKTDV

-219 AAQKK
+219 AAQKN
-224 YDDAVSQAK
+224 YDNAVSQAK
-233 DFEKRVQSVEEN
+233 DFEKRVQSVKEN

-294 QAKAEYDSAQ
+294 QAKNEYDSAQ

-330 LQTVYNKALSDY
+330 LQTAYNKALSDY
-342 ETAQKAFATAKEK
+342 ETAQKAYDTAKEK

-429 DELIFTGNEDDKN
+429 GEIIFTGNEDDKN
-442 VSVDPSH
+442 VSVDVAH

-486 GMLDMLNVVNGNK
+486 GMLDMLNILNGNT
-499 NNAHSFGVDVAYDSA
+499 NNAHKFGVQVAYDNDHNVGYVS
-514 SCESVFNMYDLK
+514 NMYELK
-526 MAVKVAIW
+526 LSLKESIW
-534 RFVTNDLDR
+534 RLVTNDLD
-543 NITGHA
+543 IHKTDHV
-549 MSITGIDNLDAHGKC
+549 MSLTGIDNLNAYGKC
-564 SETYLGVTTRYGKK
+564 SETFLGATTHYGTEG
-578 SDIGYSE
+578 DISTSNPNG
-585 NNQYTGNM
+585 QYTGNI
-593 WDFYLVSNLRSKTTN
+593 WDFYLVSNLRSKVTG
-608 EFIPAQWYS
+608 EFIPSQAIN
-617 DGKTAADHEKIFTEK
+617 GKTAEENEKIFTEK

-642 ESVISEL
+642 ESVTSEL

-655 TQSAEAS
+655 TQSAEAY
-662 LATDEKAKNLAE
+662 LATAEKTKNLAE

-679 QKNKVQSTLNDVNS
+679 QKNKVQSTLDDVNS

-700 AKKLVLECNQ
+700 AKKLVLERNQ

-820 KAAVLANQNTR
+820 KAAVLANQNAR

-849 AQKKLSKA
+849 AQKKLSEA

-884 AKSALETAQKELEIR
+884 AKIALETAQKELEVR

-909 PALYEK
+909 PEIYEK

-941 TAKHEALDKAKAE
+941 TAKHESLDKAKAE

-961 TVLKQKAYDTLKAQL
+961 TALKQKAYDTLKAQL
-976 DLENAVKK
+976 ELENAVKK

-1007 NTKTDNGVAGVSFA
+1007 NSKTKNGVAGVSFA
-1021 TGRKDTVKLNDAVK
+1021 TGRKDTVK

-1040 QMGEKGNDAAT
+1040 QMGEKDSDAAT
-1051 VGVIMTMFAGILAM
+1051 AGVIMTMFAGILAM

>member
-33 EVNEQQVQAQAQAQT
+33 EVNEQQVQAQAQT

-126 AQTDVNNAKTDV
+126 AQTDVDNVKTDV

-233 DFEKRVQSVEEN
+233 DFEKRVQLVEEN

-342 ETAQKAFATAKEK
+342 EAAQKAYNTAKEK

-429 DELIFTGNEDDKN
+429 GEIIFTGNEDDKN
-442 VSVDPSH
+442 VSVDVAH

-514 SCESVFNMYDLK
+514 SCENVFNMYDLK

-662 LATDEKAKNLAE
+662 LATAEKTKNLAE

-700 AKKLVLECNQ
+700 AKKLVLERNQ

-849 AQKKLSKA
+849 AQKKLSEA

-884 AKSALETAQKELEIR
+884 AKIALETAQKELEVR

-909 PALYEK
+909 PEIYEK

-941 TAKHEALDKAKAE
+941 TAKHEALDKAKTE

-961 TVLKQKAYDTLKAQL
+961 TALKQKAYDTLKAQL
-976 DLENAVKK
+976 ELENAVKK

-1021 TGRKDTVKLNDAVK
+1021 TGRKDTVK

>member
-1 MRKQI
+1 MKKTI
-6 IAMGAVGLAVAGSA
+6 LTVGAVGLAVAGSA

-33 EVNEQQVQAQAQAQT
+33 EVNEQQVQAQAQT
-48 TKQKEETAKSELDDA
+48 TKQKEETAKSELDNA
-63 KNNEQQAQTKADT
+63 KNNEQQ
-76 AQSDAV
+76 
-82 KADKNAE
+82 
-89 NAKNDVNKAQTD
+89 AQTD

-126 AQTDVNNAKTDV
+126 AQTDVDNAKTDV

-183 QTNNTNAHNAVK
+183 QTNYTNADNAVK

-224 YDDAVSQAK
+224 YYNAVSQAK
-233 DFEKRVQSVEEN
+233 DFEKRVQPVEEN

-330 LQTVYNKALSDY
+330 LQTAYNKALSDY
-342 ETAQKAFATAKEK
+342 ETAQKAYDTAKEK

-362 ADDLAGAKLLVSETT
+362 ADDLAGAKLLVSGTT

-429 DELIFTGNEDDKN
+429 DEIIFTGNEDDKN
-442 VSVDPSH
+442 VSVDVAH

-486 GMLDMLNVVNGNK
+486 GMLDMLNILNGNM
-499 NNAHSFGVDVAYDSA
+499 NNAHKFGVQVAYDNDHNVGYVS
-514 SCESVFNMYDLK
+514 NMYELK
-526 MAVKVAIW
+526 LSLKESIW
-534 RFVTNDLDR
+534 RLVTNDLD
-543 NITGHA
+543 IHKTDHV
-549 MSITGIDNLDAHGKC
+549 MSLTGIDNLNNYGKC
-564 SETYLGVTTRYGKK
+564 SETFLGATIHYGTEGEV
-578 SDIGYSE
+578 SASNPNG
-585 NNQYTGNM
+585 QYTGNI
-593 WDFYLVSNLRSKTTN
+593 WDFYLVSNLRSKVTG
-608 EFIPAQWYS
+608 EFIPSQAIN
-617 DGKTAADHEKIFTEK
+617 GKTAEENEKIFTEK

-642 ESVISEL
+642 ESVTSEL
-649 ANAKKQ
+649 ANVKKQ

-662 LATDEKAKNLAE
+662 LATAEKAKNLAE

-700 AKKLVLECNQ
+700 AKKLVLERNQ

-805 AQTELE
+805 AQTELD

-849 AQKKLSKA
+849 AQKKLSEA

-878 ETEYAN
+878 ETEYVN
-884 AKSALETAQKELEIR
+884 AKIALETAQKELEVR

-909 PALYEK
+909 PEIYEK
-915 AKADYD
+915 AKVDYD
-921 NAVKALE
+921 NAVKA
-928 QAKEKLAQ
+928 
-936 AEAEK
+936 
-941 TAKHEALDKAKAE
+941 

-976 DLENAVKK
+976 ELENAVKK

-1040 QMGEKGNDAAT
+1040 QMGEKDSDAAT
-1051 VGVIMTMFAGILAM
+1051 AGVIMTMFAGILAM

>member
-1 MRKQI
+1 MKKTI
-6 IAMGAVGLAVAGSA
+6 LTVGAVGLAVAGSA

-33 EVNEQQVQAQAQAQT
+33 EVNEQQVQAQAQT
-48 TKQKEETAKSELDDA
+48 TEQKEETAKSELDDA

-89 NAKNDVNKAQTD
+89 NTKNDVNKAQTD

-183 QTNNTNAHNAVK
+183 QTNYTNADNAVK

-233 DFEKRVQSVEEN
+233 DFEKRVQSVKEN

-260 ENAKSALENTGLD
+260 ENAKSALENNGIEN
-273 KAQKAYDIA
+273 AQKAYDIA
-282 KTNLENAQKTYN
+282 KTSLENAQKTYN

-309 LNKALETARLN
+309 LNNALETARLN

-330 LQTVYNKALSDY
+330 LQTAYSKAFSDY
-342 ETAQKAFATAKEK
+342 EAAQKAYDTAKEK

-362 ADDLAGAKLLVSETT
+362 ADDLAGAKLLISETT

-406 WENAYMDFLRSL
+406 WENAYMDFLRAL

-486 GMLDMLNVVNGNK
+486 GMLDMLNILNGNK
-499 NNAHSFGVDVAYDSA
+499 NNAHAFGVDVAYDSA
-514 SCESVFNMYDLK
+514 SCENVFNMYDLK

-649 ANAKKQ
+649 VNAKKQ

-662 LATDEKAKNLAE
+662 LATAEKTKNLAE
-674 SALNA
+674 SSLNA

-693 AQAKADQ
+693 AQTKADQ
-700 AKKLVLECNQ
+700 AKKLVLERNQ

-728 AERALSFYIADKQQ
+728 AERVLSFYTADKQQ

-820 KAAVLANQNTR
+820 KAAVLANQNAR

-849 AQKKLSKA
+849 AQKKLSEA

-884 AKSALETAQKELEIR
+884 AKIALETAQKELEIR

-921 NAVKALE
+921 NAMKALE

-1007 NTKTDNGVAGVSFA
+1007 NSKTENGVAGVSFA
-1021 TGRKDTVKLNDAVK
+1021 TGRKDTVK

-1040 QMGEKGNDAAT
+1040 QMGEKDSDAAT
-1051 VGVIMTMFAGILAM
+1051 AGVIMTMFAGILAM

>member
-1 MRKQI
+1 MKKTI
-6 IAMGAVGLAVAGSA
+6 LTVGAVGLAVAGSA

-33 EVNEQQVQAQAQAQT
+33 EVNEQQVQAQAQT

-76 AQSDAV
+76 AQSDAD

-273 KAQKAYDIA
+273 KAQK
-282 KTNLENAQKTYN
+282 
-294 QAKAEYDSAQ
+294 
-304 NELVT
+304 
-309 LNKALETARLN
+309 
-320 HEQAQKDLSS
+320 DLSS

-406 WENAYMDFLRSL
+406 WENAYMDFLRAL

-429 DELIFTGNEDDKN
+429 DEIIFTGNEDDKN
-442 VSVDPSH
+442 VSVDVAH

-486 GMLDMLNVVNGNK
+486 GMLDMLNILNGNV
-499 NNAHSFGVDVAYDSA
+499 NNAHKFGVQVAYDNDHNVGYVS
-514 SCESVFNMYDLK
+514 NMYELK
-526 MAVKVAIW
+526 LSLKESIW
-534 RFVTNDLDR
+534 RLVTNDLDFHK
-543 NITGHA
+543 TDHV
-549 MSITGIDNLDAHGKC
+549 MSLTGIGNLNAYGKC
-564 SETYLGVTTRYGKK
+564 SETFLGATTHYGTEG
-578 SDIGYSE
+578 DISTSNPNG
-585 NNQYTGNM
+585 QYTGNI
-593 WDFYLVSNLRSKTTN
+593 WDFYLVSNLRNKVTG
-608 EFIPAQWYS
+608 EFIPSQAIN
-617 DGKTAADHEKIFTEK
+617 GKTSEENEKIFTEK

-662 LATDEKAKNLAE
+662 LATAENTKNLAE

-700 AKKLVLECNQ
+700 AKKLVLERNQ

-776 IFERQFAEVRTL
+776 IFERQFAEVLTL

-805 AQTELE
+805 AQTELD

-820 KAAVLANQNTR
+820 KAAVLANQNSR

-849 AQKKLSKA
+849 AQKKLSEA

-878 ETEYAN
+878 ETEYVN
-884 AKSALETAQKELEIR
+884 AKIALETAQKELEVR

-909 PALYEK
+909 PEIYEK

-936 AEAEK
+936 TEAEK
-941 TAKHEALDKAKAE
+941 TAKHESLDKAKAE

-961 TVLKQKAYDTLKAQL
+961 TALKQKAYDTLKAQL
-976 DLENAVKK
+976 ELENAVKK

>member
-1 MRKQI
+1 MKKTI
-6 IAMGAVGLAVAGSA
+6 LTVGAVGLAVAGSA
-20 VSAKA
+20 QTAKA

-33 EVNEQQVQAQAQAQT
+33 EVNEQQVQAQAQT
-48 TKQKEETAKSELDDA
+48 TKQKEETAKAELDDA

-126 AQTDVNNAKTDV
+126 AQTDVDNAKTDV

-219 AAQKK
+219 AAQKN
-224 YDDAVSQAK
+224 YDNAVSQAK
-233 DFEKRVQSVEEN
+233 DFEKRVQSVKEN

-260 ENAKSALENTGLD
+260 ENAKSALENNGLEN
-273 KAQKAYDIA
+273 AQKAYDIA
-282 KTNLENAQKTYN
+282 KTSLENAQKTYN
-294 QAKAEYDSAQ
+294 QAKNEYDSAQ

-309 LNKALETARLN
+309 LNKAL
-320 HEQAQKDLSS
+320 
-330 LQTVYNKALSDY
+330 SDY
-342 ETAQKAFATAKEK
+342 EAAQKAYNTAKEK

-543 NITGHA
+543 NITDHA

-642 ESVISEL
+642 ESVTSEL

-662 LATDEKAKNLAE
+662 LATAEKTKNLAE

-693 AQAKADQ
+693 AQAKVDQ
-700 AKKLVLECNQ
+700 AKKLVLERNQ
-710 SWHDAKVALD
+710 SWHDATVARD

-820 KAAVLANQNTR
+820 KAAVLANQNSR

-849 AQKKLSKA
+849 AQKKLSEA

-878 ETEYAN
+878 ETEYVN
-884 AKSALETAQKELEIR
+884 AKIALETAQKELEVR

-936 AEAEK
+936 AEVEK

-961 TVLKQKAYDTLKAQL
+961 TALKQKAYDTLKAQL
-976 DLENAVKK
+976 ELENAVKK

-1007 NTKTDNGVAGVSFA
+1007 NSKTENGVAGVSFA
-1021 TGRKDTVKLNDAVK
+1021 TGRKDTVK

>member
-33 EVNEQQVQAQAQAQT
+33 EVNEQQVQAQAQT
-48 TKQKEETAKSELDDA
+48 TKQKEETAKSELDNA

-101 ADKAKSDLDKAQGNL
+101 ADKAKS
-116 NNATQDNVNK
+116 
-126 AQTDVNNAKTDV
+126 DV

-219 AAQKK
+219 AAQKN
-224 YDDAVSQAK
+224 YDNAVSQAK
-233 DFEKRVQSVEEN
+233 DFEKRVQSVKEN

-282 KTNLENAQKTYN
+282 KTNLENAQKTCN

-304 NELVT
+304 NELAT
-309 LNKALETARLN
+309 LNKALETAQLN

-330 LQTVYNKALSDY
+330 LQTAYSKALSDY
-342 ETAQKAFATAKEK
+342 EAAQKAYNTAKEK

-362 ADDLAGAKLLVSETT
+362 ADDLTGAKLLVSETT

-429 DELIFTGNEDDKN
+429 DEIIFTGNEDDKN
-442 VSVDPSH
+442 VSVDVAH

-486 GMLDMLNVVNGNK
+486 GMLDMLNILNGNM
-499 NNAHSFGVDVAYDSA
+499 NNAHKFGVQVAYDNDHNVGYVS
-514 SCESVFNMYDLK
+514 NMYELK
-526 MAVKVAIW
+526 LSLKESIW
-534 RFVTNDLDR
+534 RLVTNDLDFHQ
-543 NITGHA
+543 TDHV
-549 MSITGIDNLDAHGKC
+549 MSLTGIDNLNAYGKC
-564 SETYLGVTTRYGKK
+564 SETFLGATTHYGTEG
-578 SDIGYSE
+578 DISTSNPNG
-585 NNQYTGNM
+585 QYTGNI
-593 WDFYLVSNLRSKTTN
+593 WDFYLVSNLRSKVTG
-608 EFIPAQWYS
+608 EFIPSQAIN
-617 DGKTAADHEKIFTEK
+617 GKTAEENEKIFMEK

-642 ESVISEL
+642 ESVTSEL

-662 LATDEKAKNLAE
+662 LATAEKTKNLAE
-674 SALNA
+674 SVLNA

-693 AQAKADQ
+693 AQAKVDQ
-700 AKKLVLECNQ
+700 AKKLVLERNQ
-710 SWHDAKVALD
+710 SWHDATVARD

-757 QKNYNSAKRE
+757 QKNYNSAKQE

-849 AQKKLSKA
+849 AQKKLSEA

-878 ETEYAN
+878 ETEYVN
-884 AKSALETAQKELEIR
+884 AKIALETAQKELEVR

-909 PALYEK
+909 PEIYEK

-976 DLENAVKK
+976 ELENALKK

-1007 NTKTDNGVAGVSFA
+1007 NSKTKNGVAGVSFA
-1021 TGRKDTVKLNDAVK
+1021 TGRKDTVK

-1040 QMGEKGNDAAT
+1040 QMGEKDSDAAT
-1051 VGVIMTMFAGILAM
+1051 AGVIMTMFAGILAM

>member
-33 EVNEQQVQAQAQAQT
+33 EVNEQQVQAQAQT

-63 KNNEQQAQTKADT
+63 KNNEQQVQTKADT

-202 DVDNAQNA
+202 DVDNAQKA

-224 YDDAVSQAK
+224 YDNAVSQAK
-233 DFEKRVQSVEEN
+233 DFEKRVQLVEEN

-330 LQTVYNKALSDY
+330 LQTAYNKALSDY
-342 ETAQKAFATAKEK
+342 ETAQKAYDTAKEK

-429 DELIFTGNEDDKN
+429 GEIIFTGNEDDKN
-442 VSVDPSH
+442 VSVDVTH

-649 ANAKKQ
+649 VNAKKQ

-662 LATDEKAKNLAE
+662 LATAEKTKNLAE
-674 SALNA
+674 SYLNA

-693 AQAKADQ
+693 AQAKVDQ
-700 AKKLVLECNQ
+700 AKKLVLERNQ

-776 IFERQFAEVRTL
+776 VFERQFAEVLTL

-820 KAAVLANQNTR
+820 KAAVLANQNSR

-849 AQKKLSKA
+849 AQKKLSEA

-884 AKSALETAQKELEIR
+884 AKIALETAQKELEVR

-909 PALYEK
+909 PGIYEK

-961 TVLKQKAYDTLKAQL
+961 TALKQKAYDTLKAQL
-976 DLENAVKK
+976 ELENAVKK

-1007 NTKTDNGVAGVSFA
+1007 NSKTDNGVAGVSFA
-1021 TGRKDTVKLNDAVK
+1021 TGRKDTVK

-1040 QMGEKGNDAAT
+1040 QMGEKDSDAAT
-1051 VGVIMTMFAGILAM
+1051 AGVIMTMFAGILAM

>member
-1 MRKQI
+1 MKKTI
-6 IAMGAVGLAVAGSA
+6 LTVGAVGLAVAGSA
-20 VSAKA
+20 QTAKA

-33 EVNEQQVQAQAQAQT
+33 EVNEQQVQAQAQT

-101 ADKAKSDLDKAQGNL
+101 ADKAQGNL

-126 AQTDVNNAKTDV
+126 AQTDVDNAKTDV

-224 YDDAVSQAK
+224 YDDAVSQVK
-233 DFEKRVQSVEEN
+233 DFFEKRVQPVKEN

-304 NELVT
+304 NELGT
-309 LNKALETARLN
+309 LNKALETAQLN

-330 LQTVYNKALSDY
+330 LQTAYNKALSDY
-342 ETAQKAFATAKEK
+342 ETARKAFDTAKKK

-429 DELIFTGNEDDKN
+429 GEIIFTGNEDDKN
-442 VSVDPSH
+442 VSVDVAH

-486 GMLDMLNVVNGNK
+486 GMLDMLNILNGNV
-499 NNAHSFGVDVAYDSA
+499 NNAHKFGVQVAYDNDHNVGYVS
-514 SCESVFNMYDLK
+514 NMYELK
-526 MAVKVAIW
+526 LSLKESIW
-534 RFVTNDLDR
+534 RLVTNDLDFHK
-543 NITGHA
+543 TDHV
-549 MSITGIDNLDAHGKC
+549 MSLTGIDNLNAYGKC
-564 SETYLGVTTRYGKK
+564 SETFLGATTHYGTEG
-578 SDIGYSE
+578 DISTSNPNG
-585 NNQYTGNM
+585 QYTGNI
-593 WDFYLVSNLRSKTTN
+593 WDFYLVSNLRNKVTG
-608 EFIPAQWYS
+608 EFIPSQAIN
-617 DGKTAADHEKIFTEK
+617 GKTSEENEKIFTEK

-642 ESVISEL
+642 ESVTSEL

-662 LATDEKAKNLAE
+662 LATAEKAKNLAE

-679 QKNKVQSTLNDVNS
+679 QKNKVQSTLDDVNS

-700 AKKLVLECNQ
+700 AKKLVLERNQ

-767 RDGALSDLA
+767 RDGVLSDLA

-849 AQKKLSKA
+849 AQKKLSEA

-884 AKSALETAQKELEIR
+884 AKSALETAQKELKIR

-909 PALYEK
+909 PEIYEK
-915 AKADYD
+915 AKVDYD

-976 DLENAVKK
+976 ELENAVKK

-1021 TGRKDTVKLNDAVK
+1021 TGRKDTVK

-1040 QMGEKGNDAAT
+1040 QMGEKDSDAAT
-1051 VGVIMTMFAGILAM
+1051 AGVIMTMFAGILAM

>member
-33 EVNEQQVQAQAQAQT
+33 EVNEQQVQAQAQT

-183 QTNNTNAHNAVK
+183 QTNYTNADNAVK

-233 DFEKRVQSVEEN
+233 DFEKRVQLVEEN

-429 DELIFTGNEDDKN
+429 GEIIFTGNEDDKN
-442 VSVDPSH
+442 VSVDVAH

-543 NITGHA
+543 NITDHA

-642 ESVISEL
+642 ESVTSEL

-662 LATDEKAKNLAE
+662 LATAEKTKNLAE
-674 SALNA
+674 SYLNA

-693 AQAKADQ
+693 AQAKVDQ
-700 AKKLVLECNQ
+700 AKKLVLERNQ

-776 IFERQFAEVRTL
+776 VFERQFAEVLTL

-820 KAAVLANQNTR
+820 KAAVLANQNSR

-849 AQKKLSKA
+849 AQKKLSEA

-884 AKSALETAQKELEIR
+884 AKIALETAQKELEVR

-909 PALYEK
+909 PEIYEK

-921 NAVKALE
+921 NAMKVLE

-941 TAKHEALDKAKAE
+941 TAKHESLDKAKAE

-961 TVLKQKAYDTLKAQL
+961 TALKQKAYDTLKAQL
-976 DLENAVKK
+976 EFENAVKK

-1007 NTKTDNGVAGVSFA
+1007 NSKTKNGVAGVSFA
-1021 TGRKDTVKLNDAVK
+1021 TGRKDTVK

-1040 QMGEKGNDAAT
+1040 QMGEKDSDAAT
-1051 VGVIMTMFAGILAM
+1051 AGVIMTMFAGILAM

>member
-33 EVNEQQVQAQAQAQT
+33 EVNEQQVQAQAQT

-195 GLDKARN
+195 DLDKARN

-224 YDDAVSQAK
+224 YDDAVSQVK
-233 DFEKRVQSVEEN
+233 NFEKRVQLVEEN

-282 KTNLENAQKTYN
+282 KTNLESAQKTYN

-330 LQTVYNKALSDY
+330 LQTAYNKALSDY
-342 ETAQKAFATAKEK
+342 ETAQKAYDTAKEK

-429 DELIFTGNEDDKN
+429 DEIIFTGNEDDKN
-442 VSVDPSH
+442 VSVDVAH

-486 GMLDMLNVVNGNK
+486 GMLDMLNILNGNM
-499 NNAHSFGVDVAYDSA
+499 NNAHKFGVQVAYDNDHNVGYVS
-514 SCESVFNMYDLK
+514 NMYELK
-526 MAVKVAIW
+526 LSLKESIW
-534 RFVTNDLDR
+534 RLVTNDLDFHQ
-543 NITGHA
+543 TDHA
-549 MSITGIDNLDAHGKC
+549 MSLTGIDNLNAYGKC
-564 SETYLGVTTRYGKK
+564 SETFLGATTHYGTEG
-578 SDIGYSE
+578 DISTSNPNG
-585 NNQYTGNM
+585 QYTGNI
-593 WDFYLVSNLRSKTTN
+593 WDFYLVSNLRSKVTG
-608 EFIPAQWYS
+608 EFIPSQAIN
-617 DGKTAADHEKIFTEK
+617 GKTAEENEKIFTEK

-649 ANAKKQ
+649 VNAKKQ

-662 LATDEKAKNLAE
+662 LATAEKTKNLAE
-674 SALNA
+674 SVLNA

-693 AQAKADQ
+693 AQAKVDQ
-700 AKKLVLECNQ
+700 AKKLVLERNQ
-710 SWHDAKVALD
+710 SWHDATVARD

-776 IFERQFAEVRTL
+776 IFERQFAEVLTL

-820 KAAVLANQNTR
+820 KAAVLANQNAR

-849 AQKKLSKA
+849 AQKKLSEA

-884 AKSALETAQKELEIR
+884 AKIALETAQKELEVR

-909 PALYEK
+909 PEIYEK

-921 NAVKALE
+921 NAVKVLE

-941 TAKHEALDKAKAE
+941 TAKHESLDKAKAE

-961 TVLKQKAYDTLKAQL
+961 TALKQKAYDTLKAQL
-976 DLENAVKK
+976 EFENAVKK

-1007 NTKTDNGVAGVSFA
+1007 NSKTDNGVAGVSFA
-1021 TGRKDTVKLNDAVK
+1021 TGRKDTVK

-1040 QMGEKGNDAAT
+1040 QMGEKDSDAAT
-1051 VGVIMTMFAGILAM
+1051 AGVIMTMFAGILAM

>member
-1 MRKQI
+1 MKKTI
-6 IAMGAVGLAVAGSA
+6 LTVGAVGLAVAGSA

-33 EVNEQQVQAQAQAQT
+33 EVNEQQVQAQAQT
-48 TKQKEETAKSELDDA
+48 TEQKEETAKSELDDA

-89 NAKNDVNKAQTD
+89 NTKNDVNKAQTD

-183 QTNNTNAHNAVK
+183 QTNYTNADNAVK

-233 DFEKRVQSVEEN
+233 DFEKRVQSVKEN

-260 ENAKSALENTGLD
+260 ENAKSALENNGLEN
-273 KAQKAYDIA
+273 AQKAYDIA
-282 KTNLENAQKTYN
+282 KTSLENAQKTYN

-309 LNKALETARLN
+309 LNNALETARLN

-330 LQTVYNKALSDY
+330 LQTAYSKAFSDY
-342 ETAQKAFATAKEK
+342 EAAQKAYDTAKEK

-362 ADDLAGAKLLVSETT
+362 ADDLAGAKLLISETT

-406 WENAYMDFLRSL
+406 WENAYMDFLRAL

-486 GMLDMLNVVNGNK
+486 GMLDMLNILNGNK
-499 NNAHSFGVDVAYDSA
+499 NNAHAFGVDVAYDSA
-514 SCESVFNMYDLK
+514 SCENVFNMYDLK

-649 ANAKKQ
+649 VNAKKQ

-662 LATDEKAKNLAE
+662 LATAEKTKNLAE
-674 SALNA
+674 SSLNA

-693 AQAKADQ
+693 AQTKADQ
-700 AKKLVLECNQ
+700 AKKLVLERNQ

-728 AERALSFYIADKQQ
+728 AERVLSFYTADKQQ

-820 KAAVLANQNTR
+820 KAAVLANQNAR

-849 AQKKLSKA
+849 AQKKLSEA

-884 AKSALETAQKELEIR
+884 AKIALETAQKELEIR

-921 NAVKALE
+921 NAMKALE

-1007 NTKTDNGVAGVSFA
+1007 NSKTENGVAGVSFA
-1021 TGRKDTVKLNDAVK
+1021 TGRKDTVK

-1040 QMGEKGNDAAT
+1040 QMGEKDSDAAT
-1051 VGVIMTMFAGILAM
+1051 AGVIMTMFAGILAM

>member
-1 MRKQI
+1 MKKTI
-6 IAMGAVGLAVAGSA
+6 LTVGAVGLAVAGSA

-33 EVNEQQVQAQAQAQT
+33 EVNEQQVQAQAQT

-63 KNNEQQAQTKADT
+63 KNNEQQAQAKADT

-233 DFEKRVQSVEEN
+233 DFEKRVQPIKEN

-330 LQTVYNKALSDY
+330 LQTAYNKTLSDY
-342 ETAQKAFATAKEK
+342 EAAQKAYDTAKEK

-429 DELIFTGNEDDKN
+429 GEIIFTGNEDDKN
-442 VSVDPSH
+442 VSVDVAH

-486 GMLDMLNVVNGNK
+486 GMLDMLNILNGNM
-499 NNAHSFGVDVAYDSA
+499 NNAHKFGVQVAYDNDHNVGYVS
-514 SCESVFNMYDLK
+514 NMYELK
-526 MAVKVAIW
+526 LSLKESIW
-534 RFVTNDLDR
+534 RLVTNDLD
-543 NITGHA
+543 IHKTGHV
-549 MSITGIDNLDAHGKC
+549 MSLTGIDNLNNYGKC
-564 SETYLGVTTRYGKK
+564 SETFLGATTHYGTEGEV
-578 SDIGYSE
+578 SASNPNG
-585 NNQYTGNM
+585 QYTGNI
-593 WDFYLVSNLRSKTTN
+593 WDFYLVSNLRSKVTG
-608 EFIPAQWYS
+608 EFIPSQAIN
-617 DGKTAADHEKIFTEK
+617 GKTAEENEKIFTEK

-642 ESVISEL
+642 ESVTSEL
-649 ANAKKQ
+649 ANVKKQ

-662 LATDEKAKNLAE
+662 LATAEKAKNLAE

-700 AKKLVLECNQ
+700 AKKLVLERNQ

-820 KAAVLANQNTR
+820 KAAVLANQNSR

-849 AQKKLSKA
+849 AQKKLSEA

-899 EQVLENLKNA
+899 ERVLENLKNA

-976 DLENAVKK
+976 ELENAVKK

-1007 NTKTDNGVAGVSFA
+1007 NSKNENGVAGVSFA
-1021 TGRKDTVKLNDAVK
+1021 TGRKDTVK

-1040 QMGEKGNDAAT
+1040 QMGEKDSDAAT
-1051 VGVIMTMFAGILAM
+1051 AGVIMTMFAGILAM

>member
-33 EVNEQQVQAQAQAQT
+33 EVNEQQVQAQAQT

-195 GLDKARN
+195 DLDKARN

-224 YDDAVSQAK
+224 YDDAVSQVK
-233 DFEKRVQSVEEN
+233 NFEKRVQLVEEN

-282 KTNLENAQKTYN
+282 KTNLESAQKTYN

-330 LQTVYNKALSDY
+330 LQTAYNKALSDY
-342 ETAQKAFATAKEK
+342 ETAQKAYDTAKEK

-429 DELIFTGNEDDKN
+429 DEIIFTGNEDDKN
-442 VSVDPSH
+442 VSVDVAH

-486 GMLDMLNVVNGNK
+486 GMLDMLNILNGNM
-499 NNAHSFGVDVAYDSA
+499 NNAHKFGVQVAYDNDHNVGYVS
-514 SCESVFNMYDLK
+514 NMYELK
-526 MAVKVAIW
+526 LSLKESIW
-534 RFVTNDLDR
+534 RLVTNDLDFHQ
-543 NITGHA
+543 TDHA
-549 MSITGIDNLDAHGKC
+549 MSLTGIDNLNAYGKC
-564 SETYLGVTTRYGKK
+564 SETFLGATTHYGTEG
-578 SDIGYSE
+578 DISTSNPNG
-585 NNQYTGNM
+585 QYTGNI
-593 WDFYLVSNLRSKTTN
+593 WDFYLVSNLRSKVTG
-608 EFIPAQWYS
+608 EFIPSQAIN
-617 DGKTAADHEKIFTEK
+617 GKTAEENEKIFTEK

-649 ANAKKQ
+649 VNAKKQ

-662 LATDEKAKNLAE
+662 LATAEKTKNLAE
-674 SALNA
+674 SVLNA

-693 AQAKADQ
+693 AQAKVDQ
-700 AKKLVLECNQ
+700 AKKLVLERNQ
-710 SWHDAKVALD
+710 SWHDATVARD

-776 IFERQFAEVRTL
+776 IFERQFAEVLTL

-820 KAAVLANQNTR
+820 KAAVLANQNAR

-849 AQKKLSKA
+849 AQKKLSEA

-884 AKSALETAQKELEIR
+884 AKIALETAQKELEVR

-909 PALYEK
+909 PEIYEK

-921 NAVKALE
+921 NAVKVLE

-941 TAKHEALDKAKAE
+941 TAKHESLDKAKAE

-961 TVLKQKAYDTLKAQL
+961 TALKQKAYDTLKAQL
-976 DLENAVKK
+976 ELENAVKK

-1007 NTKTDNGVAGVSFA
+1007 NSKTKNGVAGVSFV
-1021 TGRKDTVKLNDAVK
+1021 TGRKDTVK

-1040 QMGEKGNDAAT
+1040 QMGEKDSDAAT
-1051 VGVIMTMFAGILAM
+1051 AGVIMTMFAGILAM

>member
-33 EVNEQQVQAQAQAQT
+33 EVNEQQVQAQAQT
-48 TKQKEETAKSELDDA
+48 TEQKEETAKSELDNA

-126 AQTDVNNAKTDV
+126 AQTDVDNAKTDV

-219 AAQKK
+219 AAQKN
-224 YDDAVSQAK
+224 YDNAVSQAK
-233 DFEKRVQSVEEN
+233 DFEKRVQSVKEN

-260 ENAKSALENTGLD
+260 ENAKSALENNGLEN
-273 KAQKAYDIA
+273 AQKAYDIA
-282 KTNLENAQKTYN
+282 KTSFENAQKTYN
-294 QAKAEYDSAQ
+294 QAKNEYDSAQ

-330 LQTVYNKALSDY
+330 LQTAYNKALSDY
-342 ETAQKAFATAKEK
+342 ETAQKAYNTAKEK

-429 DELIFTGNEDDKN
+429 GEIIFTGNEDDKN
-442 VSVDPSH
+442 VSVDVAH

-662 LATDEKAKNLAE
+662 LATAEKTKNLAE

-679 QKNKVQSTLNDVNS
+679 QKNKVQSTLDDVNS

-700 AKKLVLECNQ
+700 AKKLVLERNQ

-820 KAAVLANQNTR
+820 KAAVLANQNSR

-849 AQKKLSKA
+849 AQKKLSEA
-857 QKTLVEKQKA
+857 QKTLVEKQEA

-878 ETEYAN
+878 ETEYVN
-884 AKSALETAQKELEIR
+884 AKIALETAQKELEVR

-909 PALYEK
+909 PEIYEK

-928 QAKEKLAQ
+928 QTKEKLAQ

-941 TAKHEALDKAKAE
+941 TAKHEALDKAKTE

-961 TVLKQKAYDTLKAQL
+961 TALKQKAYDTLKAQL
-976 DLENAVKK
+976 ELENAVKK

-1007 NTKTDNGVAGVSFA
+1007 NSKTENGVSFA
-1021 TGRKDTVKLNDAVK
+1021 AGRKDTVKLNDAVK